1 MAKEKFGEFT
11 KFPKFVHKMI
21 CNLTTL
27 INVFAKLS
35 FAKLIFY
42 IFAKFFSHQT
52 FVLYGFK

>member
-11 KFPKFVHKMI
+11 KFPNFVHQTI

-27 INVFAKLS
+27 INV